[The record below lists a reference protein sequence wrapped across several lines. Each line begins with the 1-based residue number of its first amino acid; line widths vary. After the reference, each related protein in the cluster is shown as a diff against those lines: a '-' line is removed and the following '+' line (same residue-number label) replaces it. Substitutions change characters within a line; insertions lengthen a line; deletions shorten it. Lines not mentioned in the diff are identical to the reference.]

1 MNDDEMEQENPEE
14 IIKELE
20 IRLKEIETLKT
31 QLWDQ
36 GKFDPMMEAEYWD
49 CQIVV
54 KQMREGESAD
64 VAALQQHKHDGILAA
79 QQQVYN
85 AAKE

>member
-36 GKFDPMMEAEYWD
+36 GKFDPMM
-49 CQIVV
+49 
-54 KQMREGESAD
+54 
-64 VAALQQHKHDGILAA
+64 
-79 QQQVYN
+79 
-85 AAKE
+85 